1 MPDLRPLR
9 PGDPERIG
17 SYRLVGVLGSGG
29 QGVVYRGVGDDGR
42 EVAVKVLR
50 LDHDEDVTKSF
61 LREVEAARRVAA
73 FCTAA
78 VLDAGMADERP
89 YIVSEYVAGDTLQ
102 ALVQASGPRSGGAL
116 DRLAISTLTAL
127 AAIHQA
133 GIVHRD
139 FKPGNVLMG
148 PDGPIV
154 IDFGIAK
161 ALDATT
167 RTSVPVGTPAYMS
180 PEQFRGERVG
190 PASDV
195 FSWAGTMVFAATG
208 RTPFTGDTLAAV
220 VNRVLSGA
228 PDLTGVPPHLL
239 GVIEACLSKDPSTRP
254 DPTTLLQQLIRQ
266 AGPMAR
272 IPGPSPATP
281 PATPPAGPSA
291 PGSPSTGP
299 SASTAPPAGP
309 SAPSTPPAG
318 PSAPATPP
326 AGPSAPATPSTG
338 PSAPAAPPHGSVHPA
353 PAGAALPPV
362 AAWAPP
368 AGAVPSGPAPLGT
381 APPRGVA
388 AQAGPPPGAWSP
400 SGAEP
405 ISGSAAF
412 PTEPPAGNAVRTGPD
427 ARSGISTGPDAR
439 SGISTG
445 PDARSGVLAGA
456 HAGTGPVAGADTETG
471 RGRSV
476 SRRAVFGGAAAAA
489 ALAVSAFTVLRPRN
503 DLLPPDDRRTE
514 QPPTESPSPSST
526 SPSPTPTPTP
536 SAEPFGTQV
545 AASAPLPKADG
556 AVTALAATGSTV
568 VCGTAKGAVFTWG
581 LGQAATRLGDG
592 GATTTDVA
600 VGEAGGTPVLASG
613 HADGRM
619 RLWGLTGQSLAS
631 HKASDPVIAVTVTGG
646 GKAVAVSQKYDSMK
660 DLRSVVRLWDLSTGK
675 QIGPAITDHF
685 QGIRGLA
692 FGRLGEDDVL
702 VTGDGGQRV
711 RVWRL
716 SDGRMTHSF
725 RTGEIG
731 GIERLACGEI
741 KGKPVL
747 VSTHLDATLRVYDL
761 ATGKRRKKWAFS
773 ERSPDDRGT
782 SALVAGQWGDVPIA
796 VVVHGPSNDDVI
808 VRVWNLDDGDTVGAL
823 APGPG
828 GAIPMAALAE
838 QGGHPVVAGLSED
851 RTLRTWSLGPA

>member
-42 EVAVKVLR
+42 EVAVKVLH
-50 LDHDEDVTKSF
+50 LAHDEDVTKSF

-102 ALVQASGPRSGGAL
+102 ALVRASGPRSGGAL

-208 RTPFTGDTLAAV
+208 RTPFAGDTLAAV
-220 VNRVLSGA
+220 VNSVLSGP

-239 GVIEACLSKDPSTRP
+239 GTILVCLSKDPSTRP
-254 DPTTLLQQLIRQ
+254 DPTTLLRQLIRQ
-266 AGPMAR
+266 AGPTAR
-272 IPGPSPATP
+272 VPGMGTP
-281 PATPPAGPSA
+281 PATPPTD
-291 PGSPSTGP
+291 TGP
-299 SASTAPPAGP
+299 PGGAAQPGMAPPPAG
-309 SAPSTPPAG
+309 AAH
-318 PSAPATPP
+318 A
-326 AGPSAPATPSTG
+326 
-338 PSAPAAPPHGSVHPA
+338 APAAPPPGTAQPTPGAPA
-353 PAGAALPPV
+353 AGAAQPV

-368 AGAVPSGPAPLGT
+368 AGAVPSGPAPSGT
-381 APPRGVA
+381 APPPGGA
-388 AQAGPPPGAWSP
+388 AHAGPPPPPLGVRP
-400 SGAEP
+400 L
-405 ISGSAAF
+405 SGSSGVR
-412 PTEPPAGNAVRTGPD
+412 TEPPAGNAVPTGPN
-427 ARSGISTGPDAR
+427 
-439 SGISTG
+439 
-445 PDARSGVLAGA
+445 AGS
-456 HAGTGPVAGADTETG
+456 GPVADADTETG
-471 RGRSV
+471 RSRSV

-489 ALAVSAFTVLRPRN
+489 AALAVSAFTIFRPSN
-503 DLLPPDDRRTE
+503 NLLHPDGRRTD
-514 QPPTESPSPSST
+514 QPPSGSPSPST
-526 SPSPTPTPTP
+526 ASPTPTPTP
-536 SAEPFGTQV
+536 STEPFGTQV

-556 AVTALAATGSTV
+556 TIAALAAAGSTV
-568 VCGTAKGAVFTWG
+568 VCGTAKGAVFAWD
-581 LGQAATRLGDG
+581 LGHAPTRLGDG
-592 GATTTDVA
+592 GAATTDMAIGDV
-600 VGEAGGTPVLASG
+600 GGTPVTASG

-619 RLWGLTGQSLAS
+619 RLWSLTGESLAS
-631 HKASDPVIAVTVTGG
+631 RKVSDPVIAVTVTGAG
-646 GKAVAVSQKYDSMK
+646 RAVAVSQKYDSMK
-660 DLRSVVRLWDLSTGK
+660 DLRSVVRLWDISTGK

-685 QGIRGLA
+685 QGVRGLA
-692 FGRLGEDDVL
+692 FGRLGKDDVL
-702 VTGDGGQRV
+702 VTGDGGERV

-716 SDGRMTHSF
+716 SNGRMTHSF
-725 RTGEIG
+725 DTGEIG

-761 ATGKRRKKWAFS
+761 ATGKRRKKWEFS
-773 ERSPDDRGT
+773 DQSPDDRGT
-782 SALVAGQWGDVPIA
+782 TALVAGRLGDVPIA
-796 VVVHGPSNDDVI
+796 VVVHGQWNDDVI
-808 VRVWNLDDGDTVGAL
+808 VRVWNLDDGDTIGVLG
-823 APGPG
+823 PGPG
-828 GAIPMAALAE
+828 GSIPMAALAE
-838 QGGHPVVAGLSED
+838 QGGHPVVAGTTED

>member
-220 VNRVLSGA
+220 VNRVLSGT

-239 GVIEACLSKDPSTRP
+239 GAIEACLSKDPSTRP

-291 PGSPSTGP
+291 P
-299 SASTAPPAGP
+299 
-309 SAPSTPPAG
+309 
-318 PSAPATPP
+318 
-326 AGPSAPATPSTG
+326 
-338 PSAPAAPPHGSVHPA
+338 
-353 PAGAALPPV
+353 AGAALPPV

-381 APPRGVA
+381 APPRGGA

-405 ISGSAAF
+405 VSGSAAF

-427 ARSGISTGPDAR
+427 ARSGISTG
-439 SGISTG
+439 S
-445 PDARSGVLAGA
+445 DARSGVQAGP

-489 ALAVSAFTVLRPRN
+489 AALAVSAFTILRPRN

-526 SPSPTPTPTP
+526 SPAPTPTPTP

-556 AVTALAATGSTV
+556 AVTALAAAGSTV

-619 RLWGLTGQSLAS
+619 RLWSLTGQSLAS
-631 HKASDPVIAVTVTGG
+631 HKASDPVIAVTVTGR

-725 RTGEIG
+725 RTGDIG

>member
-9 PGDPERIG
+9 PSDPERIG

-42 EVAVKVLR
+42 EVAVKVLH
-50 LDHDEDVTKSF
+50 LAHDEDVTKSF

-89 YIVSEYVAGDTLQ
+89 YIVSEYVAGETLQ
-102 ALVQASGPRSGGAL
+102 ELVRASGPRSGGAL

-190 PASDV
+190 SASDV

-208 RTPFTGDTLAAV
+208 RTPFAGDTLAAV
-220 VNRVLSGA
+220 VNGVLSGT

-239 GVIEACLSKDPSTRP
+239 GAIEACLSKDPSTRP

-266 AGPMAR
+266 AGPMTRVPAPVPV
-272 IPGPSPATP
+272 PGTPS
-281 PATPPAGPSA
+281 ATPPAGPADPAIPPHGSA
-291 PGSPSTGP
+291 QPD
-299 SASTAPPAGP
+299 SAAPPHSSAQPGP
-309 SAPSTPPAG
+309 AAPPHGSA
-318 PSAPATPP
+318 
-326 AGPSAPATPSTG
+326 
-338 PSAPAAPPHGSVHPA
+338 APAAPPHGSARPA
-353 PAGAALPPV
+353 PAG
-362 AAWAPP
+362 
-368 AGAVPSGPAPLGT
+368 
-381 APPRGVA
+381 
-388 AQAGPPPGAWSP
+388 
-400 SGAEP
+400 
-405 ISGSAAF
+405 
-412 PTEPPAGNAVRTGPD
+412 PPAGNAVQTGPN

-439 SGISTG
+439 SGISTAPG
-445 PDARSGVLAGA
+445 ARSGVQAGP
-456 HAGTGPVAGADTETG
+456 HAGTAPVANAGADTETG

-489 ALAVSAFTVLRPRN
+489 ALAVSAFTILRPRN
-503 DLLPPDDRRTE
+503 DLLHPDGRRTE
-514 QPPTESPSPSST
+514 QPPSGSPSPST
-526 SPSPTPTPTP
+526 ASPTPTPTPTP
-536 SAEPFGTQV
+536 SAEPLGTQV

-556 AVTALAATGSTV
+556 AVPALAAAGGTV
-568 VCGTAKGAVFTWG
+568 VCGTTKGAVFTWG

-600 VGEAGGTPVLASG
+600 IGEVGGTPVLASG

-619 RLWGLTGQSLAS
+619 RLWSLTGESIAS
-631 HKASDPVIAVTVTGG
+631 YKVSDPVIAVTVTGE

-660 DLRSVVRLWDLSTGK
+660 DLHSVVRLWDISTGK

-685 QGIRGLA
+685 QGVRGLA
-692 FGRLGEDDVL
+692 FGRLGKDDVL
-702 VTGDGGQRV
+702 VTGDGGERV

-716 SDGRMTHSF
+716 SNGRMTHSF

-741 KGKPVL
+741 KGRPVL

-761 ATGKRRKKWAFS
+761 ATGKRRKKWEFS
-773 ERSPDDRGT
+773 DQSPDDRGT
-782 SALVAGQWGDVPIA
+782 TALVTGRLGDVPIA
-796 VVVHGPSNDDVI
+796 VVVHGPWNDDVI

-828 GAIPMAALAE
+828 GAIPLVTLAE
-838 QGGHPVVAGLSED
+838 QGGHPVVAGTTED
-851 RTLRTWSLGPA
+851 RTLRAWSLGPA

>member
-9 PGDPERIG
+9 PSDPERIG
-17 SYRLVGVLGSGG
+17 SFRLVGVLGSGG

-42 EVAVKVLR
+42 EVAVKVLH
-50 LDHDEDVTKSF
+50 LAHEEDVTKSF

-89 YIVSEYVAGDTLQ
+89 YIVSEYVPGDTLQ
-102 ALVQASGPRSGGAL
+102 TLVRESGPRSGGAL

-167 RTSVPVGTPAYMS
+167 RTSAPVGTPAYMS

-208 RTPFTGDTLAAV
+208 HTPFAGETLAAV
-220 VNRVLSGA
+220 VNSVLSGT

-239 GVIEACLSKDPSTRP
+239 GAIAACLSKDPSTRP
-254 DPTTLLQQLIRQ
+254 DPTTLLRQLIRQ
-266 AGPMAR
+266 AGPTAR
-272 IPGPSPATP
+272 VPG
-281 PATPPAGPSA
+281 
-291 PGSPSTGP
+291 
-299 SASTAPPAGP
+299 
-309 SAPSTPPAG
+309 
-318 PSAPATPP
+318 
-326 AGPSAPATPSTG
+326 
-338 PSAPAAPPHGSVHPA
+338 
-353 PAGAALPPV
+353 PAGAAQPV

-368 AGAVPSGPAPLGT
+368 AGAVPSGPAPSR
-381 APPRGVA
+381 AVPPTGGA
-388 AQAGPPPGAWSP
+388 AHAGPPPPRPGVWSP
-400 SGAEP
+400 SGAGP
-405 ISGSAAF
+405 DSGSSAVR
-412 PTEPPAGNAVRTGPD
+412 TEPPAGNAVQTGPE
-427 ARSGISTGPDAR
+427 ARGGVQTGPRA
-439 SGISTG
+439 T
-445 PDARSGVLAGA
+445 A
-456 HAGTGPVAGADTETG
+456 GPVADADTETG

-503 DLLPPDDRRTE
+503 ESLDPDDRRTE
-514 QPPTESPSPSST
+514 QPST
-526 SPSPTPTPTP
+526 GSPSPTPTPTP
-536 SAEPFGTQV
+536 TLSAEPFGTQV
-545 AASAPLPKADG
+545 ATSAPLPKADG
-556 AVTALAATGSTV
+556 AITALAAAGSTV

-592 GATTTDVA
+592 GATTTEVA
-600 VGEAGGTPVLASG
+600 VGEVGGTPVIASG
-613 HADGRM
+613 HTDGRM
-619 RLWGLTGQSLAS
+619 RLWSPTGESLAS
-631 HKASDPVIAVTVTGG
+631 HKVSDPVIAVTVTGA

-660 DLRSVVRLWDLSTGK
+660 DLRSVVRLWDISTGK
-675 QIGPAITDHF
+675 QIGPTITDHF

-692 FGRLGEDDVL
+692 FGRLGKDDVL
-702 VTGDGGQRV
+702 VTGDGGELV

-716 SDGRMTHSF
+716 SNGRMTHSF
-725 RTGEIG
+725 STGEIG

-741 KGKPVL
+741 KDKPVL

-761 ATGKRRKKWAFS
+761 ATGKRRKKWEFS
-773 ERSPDDRGT
+773 DQSPDDRGT
-782 SALVAGQWGDVPIA
+782 VALVTGRWGEVPIA
-796 VVVHGPSNDDVI
+796 VVAHGPWNDEYVT
-808 VRVWNLDDGDTVGAL
+808 RVWSLDDGDTIGAL
-823 APGPG
+823 DLDPG
-828 GAIPMAALAE
+828 GTIATLALAE
-838 QGGHPVVAGLSED
+838 RGGHPVVADTGGE
-851 RTLRTWSLGPA
+851 RTVRAWSLGPA

>member
-9 PGDPERIG
+9 PSDPERIG

-42 EVAVKVLR
+42 EVAVKVLH
-50 LDHDEDVTKSF
+50 LAHEEHEDVTKGF

-89 YIVSEYVAGDTLQ
+89 YIVSEYVPGDTLQ
-102 ALVQASGPRSGGAL
+102 TLVRASGPRSGGAL

-208 RTPFTGDTLAAV
+208 HTPFAGETLAAV
-220 VNRVLSGA
+220 VNGVLSST

-239 GVIEACLSKDPSTRP
+239 GAIAACLSKDPSTRP

-266 AGPMAR
+266 AGPPAR
-272 IPGPSPATP
+272 VPG
-281 PATPPAGPSA
+281 PATPPAGP
-291 PGSPSTGP
+291 PTGP
-299 SASTAPPAGP
+299 AQ
-309 SAPSTPPAG
+309 
-318 PSAPATPP
+318 
-326 AGPSAPATPSTG
+326 
-338 PSAPAAPPHGSVHPA
+338 PA
-353 PAGAALPPV
+353 PAGPPAGAGQPGV
-362 AAWAPP
+362 AWAPP
-368 AGAVPSGPAPLGT
+368 AGAVPSGSAPSG
-381 APPRGVA
+381 AVSPPGGA
-388 AQAGPPPGAWSP
+388 AHAGPPPPPHGVWSP
-400 SGAEP
+400 SGAAP
-405 ISGSAAF
+405 VSGSSAVR
-412 PTEPPAGNAVRTGPD
+412 TEPPAGNAVQ
-427 ARSGISTGPDAR
+427 
-439 SGISTG
+439 TG
-445 PDARSGVLAGA
+445 PDARSGVQTGPRAGA
-456 HAGTGPVAGADTETG
+456 GPVAAADTETG

-503 DLLPPDDRRTE
+503 DPLDPDDRRTE
-514 QPPTESPSPSST
+514 QPLTG

-545 AASAPLPKADG
+545 AVPAPLPKADG
-556 AVTALAATGSTV
+556 AITALAAAGSTV

-581 LGQAATRLGDG
+581 LDRAATRLGDG
-592 GATTTDVA
+592 GATTTEVA
-600 VGEAGGTPVLASG
+600 VGEVGGTPVIASG
-613 HADGRM
+613 HTDGRM
-619 RLWGLTGQSLAS
+619 RLWSPTGESLSS
-631 HKASDPVIAVTVTGG
+631 HKVSDPVIAVTVTGA
-646 GKAVAVSQKYDSMK
+646 GKAVAVSQKYGSMK
-660 DLRSVVRLWDLSTGK
+660 DLRSVVRLWDISTGK
-675 QIGPAITDHF
+675 QIGPTITDHF

-692 FGRLGEDDVL
+692 FGRLGKDDVL
-702 VTGDGGQRV
+702 VTGDGGERV

-716 SDGRMTHSF
+716 SNGRMTHSF
-725 RTGEIG
+725 STGEIG

-761 ATGKRRKKWAFS
+761 ATGKRRKKWEFS
-773 ERSPDDRGT
+773 DQSPDDRGT
-782 SALVAGQWGDVPIA
+782 VALVTGRWGDVPIA
-796 VVVHGPSNDDVI
+796 VVAHGPWNDEYI
-808 VRVWNLDDGDTVGAL
+808 TRVWNLDDGDTIGAL
-823 APGPG
+823 DLDPG
-828 GAIPMAALAE
+828 GTIPTLALAE
-838 QGGHPVVAGLSED
+838 RGGHPVVADTGGE
-851 RTLRTWSLGPA
+851 RTVRAWSLGPA

>member
-50 LDHDEDVTKSF
+50 LAHDEDVTKSF

-78 VLDAGMADERP
+78 VLDSGMADERP
-89 YIVSEYVAGDTLQ
+89 YIVSEYVAGETLQ
-102 ALVQASGPRSGGAL
+102 ELVRASGPRSGGAL

-190 PASDV
+190 SASDV

-208 RTPFTGDTLAAV
+208 RTPFAGDTLAAV
-220 VNRVLSGA
+220 VNSVLSGT

-239 GVIEACLSKDPSTRP
+239 GAIEACLSKDPSTRP

-266 AGPMAR
+266 AGPTSRAPV
-272 IPGPSPATP
+272 PGTPSATP
-281 PATPPAGPSA
+281 PHSSA
-291 PGSPSTGP
+291 Q
-299 SASTAPPAGP
+299 
-309 SAPSTPPAG
+309 
-318 PSAPATPP
+318 
-326 AGPSAPATPSTG
+326 
-338 PSAPAAPPHGSVHPA
+338 
-353 PAGAALPPV
+353 PAGAAQGV
-362 AAWAPP
+362 GAWAPP
-368 AGAVPSGPAPLGT
+368 AGAVPSGPAPFGT
-381 APPRGVA
+381 VPPPGGVA
-388 AQAGPPPGAWSP
+388 HAGPPSPPPGAWP
-400 SGAEP
+400 LSGAQP
-405 ISGSAAF
+405 VSGSSSVRSG
-412 PTEPPAGNAVRTGPD
+412 PPAGNAVQTGPDGISTGSD
-427 ARSGISTGPDAR
+427 ARSGISTGPDAW
-439 SGISTG
+439 GGVQAG
-445 PDARSGVLAGA
+445 PQ
-456 HAGTGPVAGADTETG
+456 AGTGPVAGADTETG

-476 SRRAVFGGAAAAA
+476 SRRAVFGGAAAAVA

-503 DLLPPDDRRTE
+503 DLLRPDGRRTE
-514 QPPTESPSPSST
+514 QPLSESPSPGT
-526 SPSPTPTPTP
+526 TSPTPAPTP
-536 SAEPFGTQV
+536 SDEPFGTQI
-545 AASAPLPKADG
+545 AASEPLPGGNG
-556 AVTALAATGSTV
+556 ATTVLAAAGGTV
-568 VCGTAKGAVFTWG
+568 ACGTPKGVVFAWG
-581 LGQAATRLGDG
+581 LGQTATRIGDG
-592 GATTTDVA
+592 GGSTTGVA
-600 VGEAGGTPVLASG
+600 LGEVGGTPVLASG
-613 HADGRM
+613 HADGQL
-619 RLWGLTGQSLAS
+619 RLWSLTGESIAS
-631 HKASDPVIAVTVTGG
+631 HKVSDPVIAVTVTGG

-660 DLRSVVRLWDLSTGK
+660 DLRSVVRLWDISTGK
-675 QIGPAITDHF
+675 QIGPAINDHF

-716 SDGRMTHSF
+716 SNGRMTHSF
-725 RTGEIG
+725 HTGEIG

-761 ATGKRRKKWAFS
+761 ATGKRRKKWEFS
-773 ERSPDDRGT
+773 DQSPDDRGT
-782 SALVAGQWGDVPIA
+782 TALVAGRLGDVPIA
-796 VVVHGPSNDDVI
+796 VVAHGPWNGDVI
-808 VRVWNLDDGDTVGAL
+808 VRVWNLDDGDTVGVL
-823 APGPG
+823 GPGLG
-828 GAIPMAALAE
+828 GAIRVVALAE
-838 QGGHPVVAGLSED
+838 QGGRPVVAGTTED
-851 RTLRTWSLGPA
+851 RILRTWSLGPA

>member
-50 LDHDEDVTKSF
+50 LAHDEEDVSKSF

-208 RTPFTGDTLAAV
+208 RTPFVGDTLAAV
-220 VNRVLSGA
+220 VNRVLSGT

-254 DPTTLLQQLIRQ
+254 DPTALLQQLIRQ

-272 IPGPSPATP
+272 VPVPGPATP
-281 PATPPAGPSA
+281 
-291 PGSPSTGP
+291 
-299 SASTAPPAGP
+299 
-309 SAPSTPPAG
+309 
-318 PSAPATPP
+318 PATPP

-338 PSAPAAPPHGSVHPA
+338 PSAPAVPPHGSARPA
-353 PAGAALPPV
+353 PAGAAQPPG

-368 AGAVPSGPAPLGT
+368 AGAVPSGPAPSGT
-381 APPRGVA
+381 VPPRGGA

-405 ISGSAAF
+405 VSGSSAVR
-412 PTEPPAGNAVRTGPD
+412 TEPPAGNAVRTGPD

-439 SGISTG
+439 SAG
-445 PDARSGVLAGA
+445 P

-489 ALAVSAFTVLRPRN
+489 AALAVSAFTVLRPRN

-514 QPPTESPSPSST
+514 QPPAESPSPSST
-526 SPSPTPTPTP
+526 SPEPTPTPAP

-556 AVTALAATGSTV
+556 AVTALAAAGNTV

-619 RLWGLTGQSLAS
+619 RLWSPTGQSLAS

-716 SDGRMTHSF
+716 SNGRMTHSF
-725 RTGEIG
+725 HTGEIG

-741 KGKPVL
+741 EGKPVL

-782 SALVAGQWGDVPIA
+782 SALVAGQWGNVPIA

-823 APGPG
+823 ALGPG

-838 QGGHPVVAGLSED
+838 QGGHPVVAGLVED
-851 RTLRTWSLGPA
+851 HTLRTWSLGPA

>member
-50 LDHDEDVTKSF
+50 LSHDEDVTKSF

-102 ALVQASGPRSGGAL
+102 ALVRASGPRSGGAL

-208 RTPFTGDTLAAV
+208 RTPFAGETLAAV
-220 VNRVLSGA
+220 VNSVLSGA

-239 GVIEACLSKDPSTRP
+239 GTIEACLSKDPSTRP

-272 IPGPSPATP
+272 VPGPGPGTP
-281 PATPPAGPSA
+281 PATPPAGLAQPTPA
-291 PGSPSTGP
+291 IPPHGP
-299 SASTAPPAGP
+299 ANP
-309 SAPSTPPAG
+309 
-318 PSAPATPP
+318 APAT
-326 AGPSAPATPSTG
+326 SS
-338 PSAPAAPPHGSVHPA
+338 HGSAHPA
-353 PAGAALPPV
+353 PAGSPAGAAQPV

-368 AGAVPSGPAPLGT
+368 AGAVPSGPAPSGT
-381 APPRGVA
+381 VPPPGGA
-388 AQAGPPPGAWSP
+388 AHAGPPPPPPGAWP
-400 SGAEP
+400 HSGAEP
-405 ISGSAAF
+405 VSGSPAVR
-412 PTEPPAGNAVRTGPD
+412 TEPPAGNAVPTGPN
-427 ARSGISTGPDAR
+427 AQNGVQ
-439 SGISTG
+439 TG
-445 PDARSGVLAGA
+445 PDARSGVQTGPDARSGVQTGP
-456 HAGTGPVAGADTETG
+456 HAGTGPVAGAGADTETG

-489 ALAVSAFTVLRPRN
+489 AALAVSAFTVLRPGN
-503 DLLPPDDRRTE
+503 DLLHPDGGRTG
-514 QPPTESPSPSST
+514 QPSSGSPSPGTT
-526 SPSPTPTPTP
+526 SPTPAPTPTPTP
-536 SAEPFGTQV
+536 SAEPFGTQA

-556 AVTALAATGSTV
+556 AITALAAAGSTV

-592 GATTTDVA
+592 GATTADVA
-600 VGEAGGTPVLASG
+600 IGEVRGTPVLASG
-613 HADGRM
+613 HTDGRM
-619 RLWGLTGQSLAS
+619 RLWSLTGESLAS
-631 HKASDPVIAVTVTGG
+631 HKVSDPVIAVTVTGEG
-646 GKAVAVSQKYDSMK
+646 EAVAVSQKYDSMK
-660 DLRSVVRLWDLSTGK
+660 DLRSVVRLWDISTGK

-685 QGIRGLA
+685 QGVRGLA

-702 VTGDGGQRV
+702 VTGDGGERV

-716 SDGRMTHSF
+716 SNGRMTHSF

-761 ATGKRRKKWAFS
+761 ATGKRRKKWEFS
-773 ERSPDDRGT
+773 DQSPDDRGT
-782 SALVAGQWGDVPIA
+782 TALVAGRLGEVPIA
-796 VVVHGPSNDDVI
+796 VVVHGPWNGDII

-823 APGPG
+823 GPGPG
-828 GAIPMAALAE
+828 GSIPMVTLAE
-838 QGGHPVVAGLSED
+838 QGGHPVVAGAAED
-851 RTLRTWSLGPA
+851 RTLRTWSLGPT

>member
-50 LDHDEDVTKSF
+50 LAHDEDVTKSF

-78 VLDAGMADERP
+78 VLDSGMADERP

-116 DRLAISTLTAL
+116 DRLAISALTAL

-180 PEQFRGERVG
+180 PEQFGGERVG

-208 RTPFTGDTLAAV
+208 RAPFAGETLAAV
-220 VNRVLSGA
+220 VNSVVSGA

-239 GVIEACLSKDPSTRP
+239 GTIEACLSKDPSTRP
-254 DPTTLLQQLIRQ
+254 DPATLLQQLIRQ
-266 AGPMAR
+266 AGPMSR
-272 IPGPSPATP
+272 LPGPGTSPAGPAQPNPATP
-281 PATPPAGPSA
+281 P
-291 PGSPSTGP
+291 
-299 SASTAPPAGP
+299 
-309 SAPSTPPAG
+309 
-318 PSAPATPP
+318 
-326 AGPSAPATPSTG
+326 
-338 PSAPAAPPHGSVHPA
+338 HGSAQPA
-353 PAGAALPPV
+353 PAGAAQPV

-368 AGAVPSGPAPLGT
+368 AGAVPSGPAPSGT
-381 APPRGVA
+381 VPPPGA
-388 AQAGPPPGAWSP
+388 AVHAGPPPPP
-400 SGAEP
+400 SGAWPQAGAEP
-405 ISGSAAF
+405 VSGSSAVR
-412 PTEPPAGNAVRTGPD
+412 TEPPAGNAVQTG
-427 ARSGISTGPDAR
+427 S
-439 SGISTG
+439 
-445 PDARSGVLAGA
+445 DARSGVQPGPDAGSGVQA
-456 HAGTGPVAGADTETG
+456 GPHAGTGPVANAGADTETT

-489 ALAVSAFTVLRPRN
+489 ALAVSAFTILRPRN
-503 DLLPPDDRRTE
+503 GLLHPDGGRTE
-514 QPPTESPSPSST
+514 QPSSASPSPSAT
-526 SPSPTPTPTP
+526 SPPPTPTPTP
-536 SAEPFGTQV
+536 SAEPFGTQA

-556 AVTALAATGSTV
+556 AITALAAAGSTV
-568 VCGTAKGAVFTWG
+568 VCGTAKGAVFAWG
-581 LGQAATRLGDG
+581 PGQAATRLGDG

-600 VGEAGGTPVLASG
+600 IGEVRGTPVLASG
-613 HADGRM
+613 HTDGRM
-619 RLWGLTGQSLAS
+619 RLWSLTGESLAS
-631 HKASDPVIAVTVTGG
+631 HKVSDPVIAVTLTGE

-660 DLRSVVRLWDLSTGK
+660 DLHSVVRLWDISTGK

-685 QGIRGLA
+685 QGVRGLT
-692 FGRLGEDDVL
+692 FGRLGEDDAL
-702 VTGDGGQRV
+702 VTGDGGERV

-716 SDGRMTHSF
+716 SNARMTHSF

-761 ATGKRRKKWAFS
+761 ATGKRRKKWEFS

-782 SALVAGQWGDVPIA
+782 TDLVAGRLGDVPIA
-796 VVVHGPSNDDVI
+796 VVVHGAWNDDVI

-828 GAIPMAALAE
+828 GSIPMVALAE
-838 QGGHPVVAGLSED
+838 QAGHPVVAGANED

>member
-9 PGDPERIG
+9 PSDPERIG

-42 EVAVKVLR
+42 EVAVKVLH
-50 LDHDEDVTKSF
+50 LAHEEHEDVTKSF

-102 ALVQASGPRSGGAL
+102 TLVRASGPRSGGAL

-180 PEQFRGERVG
+180 PEQFKGERVG

-208 RTPFTGDTLAAV
+208 RTPFAGDTLAAV
-220 VNRVLSGA
+220 VNSVLSGT

-239 GVIEACLSKDPSTRP
+239 GAIAACLSKDPSTRP

-266 AGPMAR
+266 AGPMSR
-272 IPGPSPATP
+272 IPGPGTP
-281 PATPPAGPSA
+281 PA
-291 PGSPSTGP
+291 
-299 SASTAPPAGP
+299 APPAGP
-309 SAPSTPPAG
+309 AQP
-318 PSAPATPP
+318 APAP
-326 AGPSAPATPSTG
+326 
-338 PSAPAAPPHGSVHPA
+338 PPHGSAHPA
-353 PAGAALPPV
+353 
-362 AAWAPP
+362 P
-368 AGAVPSGPAPLGT
+368 AGAVPSGPAPSGT
-381 APPRGVA
+381 APP
-388 AQAGPPPGAWSP
+388 P
-400 SGAEP
+400 SG
-405 ISGSAAF
+405 
-412 PTEPPAGNAVRTGPD
+412 
-427 ARSGISTGPDAR
+427 GISTGPE
-439 SGISTG
+439 
-445 PDARSGVLAGA
+445 ARSGVRTGPHAGA
-456 HAGTGPVAGADTETG
+456 GPVADADTETG

-489 ALAVSAFTVLRPRN
+489 ALAVSAFTVLRPRD
-503 DLLPPDDRRTE
+503 DLLDPDGRRTE
-514 QPPTESPSPSST
+514 QPATGSPSPSTT
-526 SPSPTPTPTP
+526 SPEPTPTP

-556 AVTALAATGSTV
+556 AITALAAAGSTV
-568 VCGTAKGAVFTWG
+568 VCGTAKGAVFTWD

-592 GATTTDVA
+592 GATTTEVA
-600 VGEAGGTPVLASG
+600 VGEVGGTPVIASG
-613 HADGRM
+613 HTDGRM
-619 RLWGLTGQSLAS
+619 RLWSPTGESLAS
-631 HKASDPVIAVTVTGG
+631 HKVSDPVIAVTVTGG
-646 GKAVAVSQKYDSMK
+646 GEAVAVSQKYDSMK
-660 DLRSVVRLWDLSTGK
+660 DLRSVVRLWDISTGK
-675 QIGPAITDHF
+675 QIGPTITDHF

-692 FGRLGEDDVL
+692 FGRLGKDDVL
-702 VTGDGGQRV
+702 VTGDGGERV

-716 SDGRMTHSF
+716 SNGRMTHSF
-725 RTGEIG
+725 HTGEIG
-731 GIERLACGEI
+731 GIERLACGEV
-741 KGKPVL
+741 KGRPVL

-761 ATGKRRKKWAFS
+761 ATGKRRKKWEFS
-773 ERSPDDRGT
+773 DQSPDDRGT
-782 SALVAGQWGDVPIA
+782 VALVTGRRGDVPVA
-796 VVVHGPSNDDVI
+796 VVAHGPWNDEYVT
-808 VRVWNLDDGDTVGAL
+808 RVWSLDDGDTVGAL
-823 APGPG
+823 DLDPG
-828 GAIPMAALAE
+828 GTIPTLALAE
-838 QGGHPVVAGLSED
+838 RGGHPVVADTSGG
-851 RTLRTWSLGPA
+851 RALRAWSLGPT